1 MAELEKAVSESFKLF
16 NVVNIKQEQK
26 RILEV
31 LTKNNDCMAILPT
44 GFGNSLPYQL
54 LIPVRK
60 AMGQFEESHHMFATD
75 RTYEESM

>member
-1 MAELEKAVSESFKLF
+1 MAELEEAVSESFKLF

-26 RILEV
+26 RILDA
-31 LTKNNDCMAILPT
+31 LTMNNDCMAILPT